1 MYVPLDITAL
11 SNSVAVYIGGEV
23 PDIMGILLYDNTPDG
38 PIHVMATPTD
48 ETLDK
53 SALSSTIHVRVTSSP
68 KAMGLF
74 KLLVTVAMVGLGTAY
89 GTQANEYI
97 MIQEVTN
104 ILHTSIVL
112 VFMIHAHIKHHRH
125 TLFGELK

>member
-11 SNSVAVYIGGEV
+11 SNNVVVYIGGEV
-23 PDIMGILLYDNTPDG
+23 PDIMGILLDDSIPDG
-38 PIHVMATPTD
+38 PVHVMTTPTD

-53 SALSSTIHVRVTSSP
+53 SAVSSAIHVRVTSSP

-97 MIQEVTN
+97 MI
-104 ILHTSIVL
+104 
-112 VFMIHAHIKHHRH
+112 K
-125 TLFGELK
+125 K